1 MNRILKRIILFSL
14 ALQLLP
20 LPAFSQSDISMATHW
35 YNRGNYNPASIA
47 RNDYIYLFTNIR
59 KQWLGVDGAPTVFN
73 VQASELNYALHSAY
87 GISLVSDQV
96 GASQVLNPTLSY
108 AYRLGHEEDRWLA
121 LGVSAGVF
129 ARNTDLSKLEAA
141 NQIDQTLFSTPANSV
156 APDATVGI
164 EWHSPSWIAGS
175 SVTHLLSVFK
185 RPELYLNSTYTYGY
199 LQYRNTN
206 PQLFNYSFGTLL
218 THGNS
223 LTNVELNSTVRI
235 KHPTG
240 LYGGPRELFDIG
252 LSYNTSSVISLLLG
266 TNITNN
272 FRVGYAFIQSFSTGY
287 NANST
292 HELMLEYRIPSRRA
306 SACHCHSE
314 SGWYY

>member
-1 MNRILKRIILFSL
+1 MNRMSIRNIV
-14 ALQLLP
+14 LL
-20 LPAFSQSDISMATHW
+20 LGLHLITLTSFAQSDISMATHW

-73 VQASELNYALHSAY
+73 VQASGLNYAYHSAY
-87 GISLVSDQV
+87 GISLVSDRV
-96 GASQVLNPTLSY
+96 GASQVINPMLSY
-108 AYRLGHEEDRWLA
+108 AYRLGNMEDRWLA

-129 ARNTDLSKLEAA
+129 ARNTDLSLLEAA
-141 NQIDQTLFSTPANSV
+141 SQIDQTLFSTPANSI
-156 APDATVGI
+156 APDATVGV
-164 EWHSPSWIAGS
+164 EWQAPSLIAGA

-185 RPELYLNSTYTYGY
+185 SPELYLNNTHTYGY
-199 LQYRNTN
+199 VQYRNTSA
-206 PQLFNYSFGTLL
+206 QLFSYSIGALL

-223 LTNVELNSTVRI
+223 RTNAELNSMLRL

-252 LSYNTSSVISLLLG
+252 ISYNTSQLLSLLLG
-266 TNITNN
+266 ANVTNN
-272 FRVGYAFIQSFSTGY
+272 FRVGYAFIQSFATGY

-314 SGWYY
+314 GGWYY